1 MSGTRQPG
9 GNREVVVVTGT
20 MTLTDWHVG
29 KTILVESSAS
39 CTLTMPTPAQCLKGG
54 DILIINCADQD
65 LVVGLNE
72 LIITKHNLAADSVS
86 YATANEKIGG
96 AFWMFNTG
104 SKWAALPLAEEAV
117 TITVAT
123 D

>member
-9 GNREVVVVTGT
+9 GNREIVVVTGT
-20 MTLTDWHVG
+20 MTLSPHHVG
-29 KTILVESSAS
+29 KTILVESSGAT
-39 CTLTMPTPAQCLKGG
+39 TLTMPTPAQCLKGG
-54 DILIINCADQD
+54 DILIINSADQD

-72 LIITKHNLAADSVS
+72 LIITKHNLAADSVAYS
-86 YATANEKIGG
+86 TANEKIGG
-96 AFWMFNTG
+96 AFWMINTG

>member
-9 GNREVVVVTGT
+9 GNKEVVVVTAT
-20 MTLTDWHVG
+20 MTLSSHHVG
-29 KTILVESSAS
+29 KTILVESSAA
-39 CTLTMPTPAQCLKGG
+39 CTLTMPTPEQCLKGG
-54 DILIINCADQD
+54 EMLIINSADQN
-65 LVVGLNE
+65 LIVGLDE
-72 LIITKHNLAADSVS
+72 KIITKNNLAADSVA
-86 YATANEKIGG
+86 YQTAGELIGG
-96 AFWMFNTG
+96 AFLMVNTG